1 MKKRKKPLSDISYH
15 NRLRCYD
22 ADVNQARRM
31 LDNTKQEAERE
42 IEEVERECR
51 HRVMKIREK
60 VGDARR
66 DYNRAVSRRRSFLK
80 FNMMI

>member
-1 MKKRKKPLSDISYH
+1 MRKRKKPLSDISYH

-31 LDNTKQEAERE
+31 FDKTKMDAERE

-51 HRVMKIREK
+51 RRVMKIREK

-80 FNMMI
+80 FNMKP

>member
-22 ADVNQARRM
+22 DDVNQARRM

-60 VGDARR
+60 VGDAQR
-66 DYNRAVSRRRSFLK
+66 DYNRAVSRRRCFLK
-80 FNMMI
+80 FNMKI

>member
-15 NRLRCYD
+15 SRLKYYD
-22 ADVNQARRM
+22 ADVNQARKM
-31 LDNTKQEAERE
+31 FDNTKMEAERE
-42 IEEVERECR
+42 IEDVERECR
-51 HRVMKIREK
+51 RRVMKIREK

-80 FNMMI
+80 FNMKT